1 MSEDRRAILQMLS
14 DGKIT
19 PDEAGRL
26 IDALEGSAAGPS
38 SGSASPSGGTT
49 KPRPKYLRFV
59 VDADEGGSPTK
70 VNVRVPMQMLRAGV
84 RLASIIPPNA
94 RDKVN
99 EALAKNG
106 MPFDISALKPENL
119 ESLVDQLSELNF
131 DVDQEH
137 TKVRVFCE

>member
-14 DGKIT
+14 DGKVT
-19 PDEAGRL
+19 ADEADRL
-26 IDALEGSAAGPS
+26 IGALEGSSAGSAA
-38 SGSASPSGGTT
+38 GSASPSNGAA
-49 KPRPKYLRFV
+49 KPRPKYLRVV

-70 VNVRVPMQMLRAGV
+70 VNVRVPMQLLRAGV
-84 RLASIIPPNA
+84 RLASIIPPHA

-99 EALAKNG
+99 EALAKND
-106 MPFDISALKPENL
+106 MPFDINALKPENL
-119 ESLVDQLSELNF
+119 EDLVDQLNELTV